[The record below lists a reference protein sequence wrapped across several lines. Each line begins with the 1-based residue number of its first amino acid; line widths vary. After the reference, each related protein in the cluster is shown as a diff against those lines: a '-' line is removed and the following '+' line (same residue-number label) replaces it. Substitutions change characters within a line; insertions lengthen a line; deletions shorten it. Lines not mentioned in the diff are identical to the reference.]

1 MEEDFRIK
9 LGQREIMPSEGAWD
23 RLDAMLSVAEGKK
36 KRDFRWLYIA
46 ASILGFALIA
56 TWFFGSTQEMT
67 DTARPRVVVN
77 ETEETQVTPS
87 TPEAALPMP
96 TTATSPAAVAIQTP
110 KVGRHAEATSE
121 KGAIVN
127 APVTYPTNEAG
138 TNGAGVAQNTNE
150 IIHQK
155 TGQVAPKPVTV
166 DAAALLASVDNKGK
180 VTVPFSGK
188 EKVKVDAASLL
199 SQVDGELDMTF
210 REKTIR
216 TVTRNYQNVKVA
228 LSNRNN
234 E

>member
-9 LGQREIMPSEGAWD
+9 LGQREITPSEGAWD
-23 RLDAMLSVAEGKK
+23 RLDAMLAVAEGKK

-56 TWFFGSTQEMT
+56 TWFFSTTQKMT

-77 ETEETQVTPS
+77 ETEETPVTPEATLSTPTQPS
-87 TPEAALPMP
+87 TP
-96 TTATSPAAVAIQTP
+96 TAVAIQTP
-110 KVGRHAEATSE
+110 KAGGHTEGSIVKTPVAHPANETGTTAT
-121 KGAIVN
+121 
-127 APVTYPTNEAG
+127 
-138 TNGAGVAQNTNE
+138 GVAQNTSNTE

-155 TGQVAPKPVTV
+155 TGQVAPKPVAV

-180 VTVPFSGK
+180 VSVTFSGK

-210 REKTIR
+210 REKALR

>member
-9 LGQREIMPSEGAWD
+9 LGQREITPSEGAWD
-23 RLDAMLSVAEGKK
+23 RLDAMLAVAEGKK

-77 ETEETQVTPS
+77 QTEETQA
-87 TPEAALPMP
+87 TPEATLPTPKQSAAP
-96 TTATSPAAVAIQTP
+96 TAVAVRTP
-110 KVGRHAEATSE
+110 KTDGHTERPSVKMPAVH
-121 KGAIVN
+121 
-127 APVTYPTNEAG
+127 PTNE
-138 TNGAGVAQNTNE
+138 TGAAVVGVAQNTSNE

-155 TGQVAPKPVTV
+155 TGQVAPKPVAV

-180 VTVPFSGK
+180 VSVTFSGK

-210 REKTIR
+210 REKALR

>member
-1 MEEDFRIK
+1 MEEDFRMK

-23 RLDAMLSVAEGKK
+23 RLDAMLAVAEGKK
-36 KRDFRWLYIA
+36 KRDFGWLYIA

-77 ETEETQVTPS
+77 ETEEAPVAPS
-87 TPEAALPMP
+87 TPEAALPIP
-96 TTATSPAAVAIQTP
+96 TTSTSPAAVALQTP
-110 KVGRHAEATSE
+110 KVGGQKEATSV
-121 KGAIVN
+121 KGAIGK
-127 APVTYPTNEAG
+127 APVAYPANEAG
-138 TNGAGVAQNTNE
+138 TTGAGVAQNTNE

-166 DAAALLASVDNKGK
+166 DAAALLASVDNKDK
-180 VTVPFSGK
+180 VSVPFSGK

>member
-1 MEEDFRIK
+1 MK

-36 KRDFRWLYIA
+36 KRDFGWLYIA

-77 ETEETQVTPS
+77 ETEEAPVAPS
-87 TPEAALPMP
+87 TPEAALPIP
-96 TTATSPAAVAIQTP
+96 TTSTSPAAVAIQTP
-110 KVGRHAEATSE
+110 KVGGHKEATSV
-121 KGAIVN
+121 KGAIGK
-127 APVTYPTNEAG
+127 APVAYPANEAG
-138 TNGAGVAQNTNE
+138 TTGTSVAQNTTNE

-166 DAAALLASVDNKGK
+166 DAAALLASVDNKDK
-180 VTVPFSGK
+180 VSVPFSSK